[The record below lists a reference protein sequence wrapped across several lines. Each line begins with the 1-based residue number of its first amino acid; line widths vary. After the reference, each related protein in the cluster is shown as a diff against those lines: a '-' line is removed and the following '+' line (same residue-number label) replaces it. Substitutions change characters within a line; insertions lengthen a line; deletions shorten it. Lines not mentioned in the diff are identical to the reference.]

1 MNFMLDQVENYFT
14 ANTLV
19 PAIIQDYYNGRV
31 LMLGYMNLESFKLSL
46 ESHFIWFY
54 SRSKKRLWKKGESS
68 GNVLKLISYSW
79 DCDQDAL
86 LFQVIPQGNT
96 CHTGTQS
103 CFSLTNNF
111 SNQLVDVIKNRFN
124 TTPNLNSYI
133 SNLKEKGNNKIFQ
146 KVGEEAVEFVIEGID
161 SNSSKNL
168 IVNEAADLLFHYL
181 LALESKSISLDDIW
195 HELHHRNLKKQ

>member
-1 MNFMLDQVENYFT
+1 MEFILDPIENYF
-14 ANTLV
+14 NTNPLI

-46 ESHFIWFY
+46 ESNFIWFY
-54 SRSKKRLWKKGESS
+54 SRRKKRLWKKGETS
-68 GNVLKLISYSW
+68 GNVLQLISYAW

-96 CHTGTQS
+96 CHKGTQS

-111 SNQLVDVIKNRFN
+111 SNQLIDIIKNRFN

-146 KVGEEAVEFVIEGID
+146 KVGEEAVEFVIEGIG
-161 SNSSKNL
+161 SNSNKNL

-195 HELHHRNLKKQ
+195 NELHNRNLKKQ